1 MKKSKLFIAACVST
15 LLVFGC
21 SSGYEDELIE
31 AEDNTTVQEESADDK
46 VDDKTDDTEDKDST
60 NDTDDSKDD
69 DNSEGDPTDPT
80 DPADPE
86 DPEPP
91 APLEEKG
98 MPVIYIT
105 PSTGNTDF
113 VTKPKSK
120 VVDKNGKEPYYVD
133 CAISVVNKY
142 GQTELTD
149 SPAEVK
155 VRGNWTTNYD
165 KKALRIKFSKDAD
178 GNKKHPMLG
187 LNGGKDF
194 KNWVLLAEYKDWSM
208 LRNSCAFKMAKII
221 DSKYYAS
228 DFQPVNVY
236 FRVPN
241 KDGELED
248 KYWGVYLLAEQ
259 QEINKKRVNITEADE
274 NYTGTDIGYLLE
286 YDSYAY
292 NEPELQHFSATF
304 GQTIKDI
311 NNTAI
316 YTNSS
321 DFNKYFTIKNDVY
334 DAAQRNFIKNYID
347 NVWLI
352 CYNAAYNGTY
362 KQFNSD
368 YTALEDCPEGTTC
381 QECIEKVIDVDS
393 LVAAYVLQ
401 EIACDPDLYYSSFYL
416 NVDFGKKGDK
426 KLRFDAPWDFDST
439 MGNKEFCENGQGFY
453 AGTKA
458 KNVNKGTGNYGN
470 PWMLIL
476 TREPWFQKKVRDKWN
491 AVCPTL
497 TAEIPAFIDAMTEK
511 YAEDYANNYEKWQNI
526 GKNNTVGNELNSKAA
541 ACKTQAEAAAWLKTW
556 LTTRFSGISTAW
568 NSLTIPE

>member
-1 MKKSKLFIAACVST
+1 MKKSKLFIAAFVST

-31 AEDNTTVQEESADDK
+31 ADDSATVQDETS
-46 VDDKTDDTEDKDST
+46 
-60 NDTDDSKDD
+60 D
-69 DNSEGDPTDPT
+69 DNSEGDPTSPT

-86 DPEPP
+86 NPEPP

-105 PSTGNTDF
+105 PETGTTDF
-113 VTKPKSK
+113 VTKPISK
-120 VVDKNGKEPYYVD
+120 VVGRSAPEPYYEK
-133 CAISVVNKY
+133 CSISVVNKY

-155 VRGNWTTNYD
+155 VRGNWTTSYD
-165 KKALRIKFSKDAD
+165 KKALRIKFKKDAD
-178 GNKKHPMLG
+178 DNNKHSMLD

-221 DSKYYAS
+221 DSNYYAS

-241 KDGELED
+241 KDGELEN

-259 QEINKKRVNITEADE
+259 QEIKKNRVNITEADE
-274 NYTGTDIGYLLE
+274 DYKGTDIGYLLE

-311 NNTAI
+311 NGTDI

-334 DAAQRNFIKNYID
+334 DAAQRNFIKNYIN

-381 QECIEKVIDVDS
+381 QECIEKIIDVDS
-393 LVAAYVLQ
+393 LVAAYILQ

-439 MGNKEFCENGQGFY
+439 MGNKKFCVDGEGFY

-458 KNVNKGTGNYGN
+458 KDVNGKDGNFGN

-476 TREPWFQKKVRDKWN
+476 TRQPWFQKMVKDKWN
-491 AVCPTL
+491 SVCPTL
-497 TAEIPAFIDAMTEK
+497 QSVIPAFIDAMTEK
-511 YAEDYANNYEKWQNI
+511 YAEDYVANTDRWKNI
-526 GKNNTVGNELNSKAA
+526 SINNTVCDELNDTAKN
-541 ACKTQAEAAAWLKTW
+541 CKTQAEAAAWLKEW
-556 LTTRFSGISTAW
+556 LTTRFDGISTAW
-568 NSLTIPE
+568 NSLSISE

>member
-1 MKKSKLFIAACVST
+1 MKKFVFALLLPILFFACSNVNQI
-15 LLVFGC
+15 G
-21 SSGYEDELIE
+21 
-31 AEDNTTVQEESADDK
+31 DDATNEPAK
-46 VDDKTDDTEDKDST
+46 VT
-60 NDTDDSKDD
+60 
-69 DNSEGDPTDPT
+69 
-80 DPADPE
+80 PAP
-86 DPEPP
+86 
-91 APLEEKG
+91 PLEEKG

-105 PSTGNTDF
+105 PSSGKTDF
-113 VTKPKSK
+113 VTKPVSK
-120 VVDKNGKEPYYVD
+120 VVGRSAPEPYYEK
-133 CAISVVNKY
+133 CSISVVNKY

-155 VRGNWTTNYD
+155 VRGNWTTSYD

-259 QEINKKRVNITEADE
+259 QEINKKRVNITEADD

-311 NNTAI
+311 NGAEI
-316 YTNSS
+316 DTNSS
-321 DFNKYFTIKNDVY
+321 QFNKYFTIKNDVY
-334 DAAQRNFIKNYID
+334 DVAQTEFIKNYIN

-352 CYNAAYNGTY
+352 CYNAVYENTY
-362 KQFNSD
+362 KQFNKD
-368 YTALEDCPEGTTC
+368 YTGLEDCPEGTTC

-401 EIACDPDLYYSSFYL
+401 EIACDPDLYFSSFYL
-416 NVDFGKKGDK
+416 NVDFGKKSDK

-439 MGNKEFCENGQGFY
+439 MGNKNFCVDGKGFY

-458 KNVNKGTGNYGN
+458 KDVNGASGERGN

-476 TREPWFQKKVRDKWN
+476 TNESWFQEKVKNKWIE
-491 AVCPTL
+491 VCPTL
-497 TAEIPAFIDAMTEK
+497 TAEIPVFIDAMTEK
-511 YAEDYANNYEKWQNI
+511 YAEDYAANTDRWKNI
-526 GKNNTVGNELNSKAA
+526 STTNTVCGELNDKAKN
-541 ACKTQAEAAAWLKTW
+541 CKTQAEAAAWLKEW
-556 LTTRFSGISTAW
+556 LLLRFDGITEAW
-568 NSLTIPE
+568 CK

>member
-1 MKKSKLFIAACVST
+1 MKKFVFALLLPILFFACSNVNQIGDDATNEPAKVTPENTPGKNGSN
-15 LLVFGC
+15 GGEP
-21 SSGYEDELIE
+21 SG
-31 AEDNTTVQEESADDK
+31 
-46 VDDKTDDTEDKDST
+46 
-60 NDTDDSKDD
+60 
-69 DNSEGDPTDPT
+69 TDPS
-80 DPADPE
+80 

-91 APLEEKG
+91 APPLEEKG

-105 PSTGNTDF
+105 PSSGKTDF
-113 VTKPKSK
+113 VTKPVSK
-120 VVDKNGKEPYYVD
+120 VVGRSAPEPYYEK
-133 CAISVVNKY
+133 CSISVVNKY

-155 VRGNWTTNYD
+155 VRGNWTTSYD

-259 QEINKKRVNITEADE
+259 QEINKKRVNITEADD

-286 YDSYAY
+286 YDSYAD
-292 NEPELQHFSATF
+292 NEEANQHFTATF
-304 GQTIKDI
+304 GQKIKDI
-311 NNTAI
+311 NNVEI
-316 YTNSS
+316 DTN
-321 DFNKYFTIKNDVY
+321 DGQFNKKFTIKNDVY
-334 DAAQRNFIKNYID
+334 DAAQTEFIKNYIN

-352 CYNAAYNGTY
+352 CYNAVYEKEY
-362 KQFNSD
+362 KQFTSD
-368 YTALEDCPEGTTC
+368 YTGLENCPSGTTC
-381 QECIEKVIDVDS
+381 QECIEKVIDIDS

-401 EIACDPDLYYSSFYL
+401 EIACDPDLYFSSFYL

-439 MGNKEFCENGQGFY
+439 MGNKRFCVDGKGFY

-458 KNVNKGTGNYGN
+458 KDVNGNAGNYGN

-476 TREPWFQKKVRDKWN
+476 TNETWFQEKVKNKWIE
-491 AVCPTL
+491 VCPTL
-497 TAEIPAFIDAMTEK
+497 TAEIPAFIEAMTEK
-511 YAEDYANNYEKWQNI
+511 YAEDYAANTDRWKNI
-526 GKNNTVGNELNSKAA
+526 STTNTVCGELNDTAKN
-541 ACKTQAEAAAWLKTW
+541 CKTQAEAAAWLKEW
-556 LTTRFSGISTAW
+556 LLLRFDGITEAW
-568 NSLTIPE
+568 CK